1 MAAEAINLRHVD
13 EVWMV
18 PCGDRPE
25 QNVEAPTAAIDRFN
39 MTKLLI
45 ENFFP
50 HDFSVK
56 VKDYPSKGHLNR
68 NCR

>member
-18 PCGDRPE
+18 PCGDRTE
-25 QNVEAPTAAIDRFN
+25 QDVEAPTPAIDRFN

-50 HDFSVK
+50 KDFPIK
-56 VKDYPSKGHLNR
+56 VKDFSSGKVFK
-68 NCR
+68 